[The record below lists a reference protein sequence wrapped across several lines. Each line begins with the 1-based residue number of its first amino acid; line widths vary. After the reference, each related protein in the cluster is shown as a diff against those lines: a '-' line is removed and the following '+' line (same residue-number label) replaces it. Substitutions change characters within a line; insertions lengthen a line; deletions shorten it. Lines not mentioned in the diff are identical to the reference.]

1 MKAQLRTY
9 AGFGWVRGSD
19 SSRGR
24 RRSANYFLPDCHNVP
39 SSSGRDAHHQ
49 TRAAAE
55 NCIARSRK
63 NLRLMGSCDS
73 RPDESSAWVLCDGDM
88 R

>member
-19 SSRGR
+19 R
-24 RRSANYFLPDCHNVP
+24 RRRMSSNYFMPDCHHVP

-63 NLRLMGSCDS
+63 NLRLMGSFES
-73 RPDESSAWVLCDGDM
+73 RPDESSVWVLCDGDM